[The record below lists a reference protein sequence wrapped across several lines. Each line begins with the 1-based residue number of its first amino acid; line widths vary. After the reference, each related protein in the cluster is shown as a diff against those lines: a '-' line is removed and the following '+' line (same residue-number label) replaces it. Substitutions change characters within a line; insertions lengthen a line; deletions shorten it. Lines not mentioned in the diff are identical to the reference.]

1 MCCDWPFDQLHHDE
15 VAAVAAVEEQ
25 QAVGAGGLELEEQVH
40 GCIRLQRGQR
50 QVTALVAEGHGVGD
64 DVAHA
69 EAGVQ
74 LAVRDVSVLT
84 LVQVR
89 HTVQRQALQVPDE
102 VRRHHRDEPA
112 LRHDARLDVV

>member
-1 MCCDWPFDQLHHDE
+1 M
-15 VAAVAAVEEQ
+15 
-25 QAVGAGGLELEEQVH
+25 H

-69 EAGVQ
+69 KAGVQ